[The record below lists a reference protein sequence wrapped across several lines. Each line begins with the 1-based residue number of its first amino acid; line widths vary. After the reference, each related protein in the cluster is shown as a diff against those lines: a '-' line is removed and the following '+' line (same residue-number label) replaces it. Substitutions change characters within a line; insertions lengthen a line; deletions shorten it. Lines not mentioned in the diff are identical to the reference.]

1 MYYKTRVGTWLWVFC
16 CLILST
22 LMVLGAG
29 FLATY
34 LPHIEETEEAAIT
47 HTIAFMQSI
56 IGICS
61 ITAIF
66 TFLHKS
72 LRISIKK
79 CLKNISFPGKQLI
92 EEFYDDN
99 LQCSE
104 DKKELLADI
113 KALSISLK
121 KNLDN
126 DMSQAASSKAREYMW
141 RTASV
146 LSIALLLGLGLIYT
160 GKSNSICYTCYGWF
174 MLIPVGYALIG
185 FWIIKSP
192 WYWKIEFDDA
202 TLKALKDLKAKAGQ
216 NQCDE
221 TKSTEDFIKEM
232 EQKNSV
238 PTKVHVL
245 ITE

>member
-1 MYYKTRVGTWLWVFC
+1 
-16 CLILST
+16 
-22 LMVLGAG
+22 
-29 FLATY
+29 
-34 LPHIEETEEAAIT
+34 
-47 HTIAFMQSI
+47 
-56 IGICS
+56 
-61 ITAIF
+61 
-66 TFLHKS
+66 
-72 LRISIKK
+72 
-79 CLKNISFPGKQLI
+79 
-92 EEFYDDN
+92 
-99 LQCSE
+99 
-104 DKKELLADI
+104 
-113 KALSISLK
+113 
-121 KNLDN
+121 
-126 DMSQAASSKAREYMW
+126 
-141 RTASV
+141 
-146 LSIALLLGLGLIYT
+146 
-160 GKSNSICYTCYGWF
+160 